1 MEKLVPDTSILIE
14 YIMLR
19 SPYRDKVAKL
29 FDKALMGELDLYVS
43 TVTLSET
50 LYVASR
56 IYSAAGVDEPNEEAL
71 NFIKW
76 AKNIAQI
83 VYVSGDIAVRTGE
96 LKKQLRIALA
106 DCFVIATS
114 EAVGAASLFKAP
126 EKEMKPILN
135 DMRRLGV
142 KFIDE
147 IKIQ

>member
-1 MEKLVPDTSILIE
+1 MEKLVPDTSVLIE

-29 FDKALMGELDLYVS
+29 FNKVLMGELDLYIS

-71 NFIKW
+71 NFIEW

-83 VYVSGDIAVRTGE
+83 VYVSEDIAVRAGE
-96 LKKQLRIALA
+96 LKKQLRIALT

-135 DMRRLGV
+135 DMRKLGV
-142 KFIDE
+142 KFIEE
-147 IKIQ
+147 IKI